1 MNKLFNTFSI
11 LAAIALFSTGCAAQV
26 VRAQPQDQAPS
37 KAAPYEALLGKA
49 LTDPG
54 VAGFIVSNKC
64 SSAGQF
70 QFCKEIGMTLGV
82 NSNQVVE
89 TVFLYLED
97 ADGFKAYQG
106 ELPFALKLNG
116 SRETVE
122 AKLKEQRVGTGIA
135 NEEGLFD
142 HTHCWATYYA
152 AGMTIIY
159 NSPSADDRNATM
171 HAMIV
176 ENKGKHK

>member
-1 MNKLFNTFSI
+1 MNKLCKLFVS
-11 LAAIALFSTGCAAQV
+11 LAAIALFSTSCATQV
-26 VRAQPQDQAPS
+26 VQAQPEDQAAS
-37 KAAPYEALLGKA
+37 KPAPYEALLGKV

-54 VAGFIVSNKC
+54 VADFLSSNGC

-70 QFCKEIGMTLGV
+70 QFCKEVGMALGI

-97 ADGFKAYQG
+97 TDGFKAYQG
-106 ELPFALKLNG
+106 QLPFGLKLNDT
-116 SRETVE
+116 RETVE
-122 AKLKEQRVGTGIA
+122 AKFKTRRVGTGQA

-142 HTHCWATYYA
+142 RTHCWALYYA

-159 NSPSADDRNATM
+159 NSPSADDKGATI
-171 HAMIV
+171 HAIIV
-176 ENKGKHK
+176 ND